1 MSEVKTLRV
10 SGEIRGGFRTLRF
23 TKDVRALSEKEAIEK
38 VYNEVAAKHKLK
50 RYHVKITKIE
60 PINPESSKNPLIVK
74 IASIGE
80 SR

>member
-10 SGEIRGGFRTLRF
+10 SGEIIGRFRPLRF
-23 TKDVRALSEKEAIEK
+23 IKDVRALSEREAIEK

-50 RYHVKITKIE
+50 RYQVKIKKIE
-60 PINPESSKNPLIVK
+60 TIDPSSSKDPLIVK

-80 SR
+80 LK